1 MQKIGQDAAR
11 RCDARCYHGKSKA
24 CRCICGGKN
33 HGAGLQKALNNVRD
47 YFAPRLEDAAKH
59 AYSDATTPGFFQ
71 IPFEIPKRIRE
82 LASLRRRRDR
92 ERLNQRELFRR
103 PLPAQKELFS

>member
-1 MQKIGQDAAR
+1 MTLMTQNAR
-11 RCDARCYHGKSKA
+11 RCDARCYHGKSKT

-33 HGAGLQKALNNVRD
+33 HGTGLQKALNNVRD
-47 YFAPRLEDAAKH
+47 YFLPAITNRDDAALNRN
-59 AYSDATTPGFFQ
+59 DAVL
-71 IPFEIPKRIRE
+71 EISKRIRE
-82 LASLRRRRDR
+82 LAALRRRCDR